1 MNYVYRDLVGQM
13 NCIYIFA
20 DSEDK
25 LDGAILAFALVG
37 KSAAI
42 GSTYICQI
50 FTAELY
56 PTVIR
61 YFRDS

>member
-1 MNYVYRDLVGQM
+1 M